1 MILIDYSQV
10 ALANILSFKHEL
22 KNDDAKSIKNLIR
35 HTVLSTLKYYKKR
48 YSAEYGEM
56 VIAADGRHYW
66 RRDEF
71 KFYKAHRKKAR
82 EESDLDWQLIF
93 DTLSEIRDDLVEH
106 FPYKVVHLDK
116 AEADDVIGVLVKYTN
131 DFGNHEQNM
140 IISSDKDFK
149 QLQVYGNVKQFSPMQ
164 KKSVV
169 LKQSEYNTFLIEHI
183 VRGDSGDGIPNILS
197 PDDIIMD
204 ETARQRPITQKVLQ
218 RFFDKGRDGCETD
231 EERRCWDRNEQLV
244 DLNKIPED
252 LQSQILEQY
261 LNNKPKGDK
270 MSVYNYLIAN
280 RCNLLLNEVEEF

>member
-22 KNDDAKSIKNLIR
+22 KGDENSIKNLIR

-48 YSAEYGEM
+48 YGAEYGEM
-56 VIAADGRHYW
+56 VICADGRHYW

-82 EESDLDWQLIF
+82 EESDLNWQLIF
-93 DTLSEIRDDLVEH
+93 DTLSEIRDDLANH
-106 FPYKVVHLDK
+106 FPYKVIHLDK
-116 AEADDVIGVLVKYTN
+116 AEADDIIGVLVKMTN
-131 DFGNHEQNM
+131 EFGNHQQNM

-149 QLQVYGNVKQFSPMQ
+149 QLQKYGNVKQFSPMQ

-169 LKQSEYNTFLIEHI
+169 LKQNEYDTFLIEHI
-183 VRGDSGDGIPNILS
+183 VRGDPGDGIPNILS
-197 PDDIIMD
+197 EDDIIMQ
-204 ETARQRPITQKVLQ
+204 EGARQRPITQKILK
-218 RFFDKGRDGCETD
+218 RFFAKGRDACETE
-231 EERRCWDRNEQLV
+231 EERTRWDRNEKLV
-244 DLNKIPED
+244 DLNKIPTDISET
-252 LQSQILEQY
+252 IKEQY

-280 RCNLLLNEVEEF
+280 RCRLLLDEIEEF

>member
-22 KNDDAKSIKNLIR
+22 KGDEASMKNLIR

-48 YSAEYGEM
+48 YGAEYGEM

-82 EESDLDWQLIF
+82 EESDLNWNLIF
-93 DTLSEIRDDLVEH
+93 DTLSEIRDDLANH
-106 FPYKVVHLDK
+106 FPYKVIHLDK
-116 AEADDVIGVLVKYTN
+116 AEADDIIGVLVKMTN
-131 DFGNHEQNM
+131 EFGEFQQNM

-149 QLQVYGNVKQFSPMQ
+149 QLQKYGNVKQFSPMQ

-169 LKQSEYNTFLIEHI
+169 LKQNEYDTFLIEHI
-183 VRGDSGDGIPNILS
+183 VRGDPGDGIPNILS
-197 PDDIIMD
+197 PDDVIMQD
-204 ETARQRPITQKVLQ
+204 GARQKPITQKTLK
-218 RFFDKGRDGCETD
+218 RFFAKGRDACETE
-231 EERRCWDRNEQLV
+231 EERARWDRNEQLV
-244 DLNKIPED
+244 DLNKIPEEIEKN
-252 LQSQILEQY
+252 ILSQY

-270 MSVYNYLIAN
+270 MSVYNYLVQN
-280 RCNLLLNEVEEF
+280 RCRLLLDEIEEF

>member
-10 ALANILSFKHEL
+10 ALANILSFKQEL
-22 KNDDAKSIKNLIR
+22 KGDAKSIKNLIR

-48 YSAEYGEM
+48 YGAEFGEM

-106 FPYKVVHLDK
+106 FPYKVIHLDK

-131 DFGNHEQNM
+131 EFGNHERNM

-149 QLQVYGNVKQFSPMQ
+149 QLQVYGNVEQFSPMQ
-164 KKSVV
+164 KKKVI
-169 LKQSEYNTFLIEHI
+169 LKQSEYATFLIEHI

-204 ETARQRPITQKVLQ
+204 ENARQRPITQKVLR

-231 EERRCWDRNEQLV
+231 EERQRWDRNEQLV

-252 LQSQILEQY
+252 IKNSILDQY

-280 RCNLLLNEVEEF
+280 RCNLLLEEVEEF

>member
-10 ALANILSFKHEL
+10 ALANILSFKQEL
-22 KNDDAKSIKNLIR
+22 KGDAKTIKNLIR

-48 YSAEYGEM
+48 YGAEFGEM

-106 FPYKVVHLDK
+106 FPYKVIHFDK
-116 AEADDVIGVLVKYTN
+116 AEADDVIGVLVKWTN
-131 DFGNHEQNM
+131 DFGNHQRNM

-149 QLQVYGNVKQFSPMQ
+149 QLQVYGNVEQFSPMQ
-164 KKSVV
+164 KKKVI
-169 LKQSEYNTFLIEHI
+169 LKQNEYQTFLIEHI
-183 VRGDSGDGIPNILS
+183 VRGDTGDGVPNILS
-197 PDDIIMD
+197 PDDVIMD
-204 ETARQRPITQKVLQ
+204 ETARQKPITQKVLR
-218 RFFDKGRDGCETD
+218 RFFDKGRDACEND
-231 EERRCWDRNEQLV
+231 EERQRWDRNEQLV
-244 DLNKIPED
+244 DLNKIPENI
-252 LQSQILEQY
+252 QNEILEQY

>member
-48 YSAEYGEM
+48 YGAEYGEM
-56 VIAADGRHYW
+56 VICADGRHYW

-93 DTLSEIRDDLVEH
+93 DTLSEIRDDLVVH
-106 FPYKVVHLDK
+106 FPYKVIHLDK
-116 AEADDVIGVLVKYTN
+116 AEADDIIGVLVKYTN

-169 LKQSEYNTFLIEHI
+169 LKQNEYNTFLIEHI

-218 RFFDKGRDGCETD
+218 RFFNKGRDGCETE

-244 DLNKIPED
+244 DLNKIPENI
-252 LQSQILEQY
+252 QNEILEQY

>member
-10 ALANILSFKHEL
+10 ALSNILSFREEL
-22 KNDDAKSIKNLIR
+22 KGDEKSLKNLIR

-48 YSAEYGEM
+48 YGAEFGEM

-71 KFYKAHRKKAR
+71 KFYKAHRKKMR
-82 EESDLDWQLIF
+82 EDSDLNWQLIF

-106 FPYKVVHLDK
+106 FPYKVIHLDK
-116 AEADDVIGVLVKYTN
+116 AEADDIIGILVKYTN
-131 DFGNHEQNM
+131 EFGKHEQNM

-149 QLQVYGNVKQFSPMQ
+149 QLQLYGNVKQFSPMQ

-169 LKQSEYNTFLIEHI
+169 LKQNEYDTFLIEHI

-197 PDDIIMD
+197 PDDVIMT
-204 ETARQRPITQKVLQ
+204 ENARQRPITQKVLQ
-218 RFFDKGRDGCETD
+218 RFFNKGRDGCETD
-231 EERRCWDRNEQLV
+231 EERQRWDRNEKLV
-244 DLNKIPED
+244 DLNKIPD
-252 LQSQILEQY
+252 NISQEVIQQY

-270 MSVYNYLIAN
+270 MSVYNYLINN
-280 RCNLLLNEVEEF
+280 RCNLLLNEIEEF